1 MITNLPDI
9 HVIDTAVQSYDVCR
23 YPQLITHDC
32 SYRYLIEILTAST
45 ELPEDEG
52 HGVDVSLLQGSLAV
66 KQVESSLEKFGGEI
80 PDRAGVGEAAG
91 LGAKFRSVSEDGRS
105 SDPDGRSEI
114 RDAASQIGPN
124 KNVSGIEIPEKNPQW
139 RLQFKILGVG
149 RAFCQLTWGYEV
161 IPCTLPDTVDYS
173 AADRTPKADIILH
186 SLVFQ

>member
-1 MITNLPDI
+1 M
-9 HVIDTAVQSYDVCR
+9 
-23 YPQLITHDC
+23 
-32 SYRYLIEILTAST
+32 TAST

-66 KQVESSLEKFGGEI
+66 KQVESSFEKFGGEI

-124 KNVSGIEIPEKNPQW
+124 KNVSGIEIPGKNQMETSI
-139 RLQFKILGVG
+139 QDSQSG
-149 RAFCQLTWGYEV
+149 
-161 IPCTLPDTVDYS
+161 
-173 AADRTPKADIILH
+173 
-186 SLVFQ
+186 